1 MSGPLWTDPAVRR
14 DTLPRVPRPRPRW
27 AADPFDELADR
38 LRGPAGAA
46 VHPDEIAAILESD
59 GMTDDHIRLTYGR
72 EDSFALAEDLFARV
86 PRAYPEPDAPS
97 GGSWRTG
104 LVGCLLRGLVFAL
117 PGLAYVLGAPFLAGA
132 AGDGR
137 GLPAGTDVLLAGAL
151 TGWAWNQALAHRAYA
166 WLGLGD
172 RPAAARALLT
182 GAPAGALLGTAAAVA
197 AAGPGEGWA
206 AGFATAQA
214 LYQGAATALLV
225 LGRERLLLYALAPMA
240 LGALLTLVHEVPG
253 AGRAALLLG
262 PGAAVLALAARVVLR
277 ARRSSAPR
285 PARSRRDV
293 LRLGRV
299 APPNRRGTSAPSASG
314 ERGPGQ
320 SPRSG
325 RGRAGKSSAG
335 QVPDGSPASGAVSGP
350 SLWRSVPYGIFGLA
364 TGVLVLHAVLQN
376 LLAGGVSGIVAAP
389 GAVALTLSM
398 GPAEWLLYR
407 FRRRCDAGLRAST
420 TPRAF
425 RRAATVTLAQCLGGY
440 LAVLLAL
447 LAATTLLWLGAPVP
461 DASRASGLLLTGAM
475 LWTGLLL
482 QSSGAQTVA
491 ATVCGAA
498 ALLQTAALFADPAVT
513 GAAALAVPVVASAA
527 LTALVC
533 GRLGR
538 ATAHR
543 H

>member
-1 MSGPLWTDPAVRR
+1 MSGPRWPEPAVRR
-14 DTLPRVPRPRPRW
+14 DTPPRVPRPRW

-38 LRGPAGAA
+38 LRAPAEAA
-46 VHPDEIAAILESD
+46 VHPDELAAILESD

-72 EDSFALAEDLFARV
+72 ENSFALAEDLFARV
-86 PRAYPEPDAPS
+86 PRAYPGPDEPPS

-104 LVGCLLRGLVFAL
+104 LAGCLLRGLVFAL

-151 TGWAWNQALAHRAYA
+151 TGWAWNQALAHRAYT

-197 AAGPGEGWA
+197 ATGPGEGWA
-206 AGFATAQA
+206 AAFATAQA

-225 LGRERLLLYALAPMA
+225 LGHERLLLYALAPMA
-240 LGALLTLVHEVPG
+240 LGALLTLVHDVPG
-253 AGRAALLLG
+253 AGRAALLAG
-262 PGAAVLALAARVVLR
+262 PGAAVLALAAREVLR
-277 ARRSSAPR
+277 ARRR
-285 PARSRRDV
+285 GV
-293 LRLGRV
+293 
-299 APPNRRGTSAPSASG
+299 RRGVRRG
-314 ERGPGQ
+314 ER
-320 SPRSG
+320 R
-325 RGRAGKSSAG
+325 K
-335 QVPDGSPASGAVSGP
+335 SPAGP
-350 SLWRSVPYGIFGLA
+350 SLLRSLPYGVFGLA

-461 DASRASGLLLTGAM
+461 DATRATGLLLTGVM

-482 QSSGAQTVA
+482 QSSGAVTVA

-498 ALLQTAALFADPAVT
+498 ALLQTAALFADLAVT
-513 GAAALAVPVVASAA
+513 GPAAPVVPGVASAA

-533 GRLGR
+533 VRLGR

>member
-14 DTLPRVPRPRPRW
+14 DTLPRVPHPRPRW

-38 LRGPAGAA
+38 LRGPAEAA

-86 PRAYPEPDAPS
+86 PRAYPGPDAPS

-104 LVGCLLRGLVFAL
+104 LAGCLLRGLVFAL

-132 AGDGR
+132 EGDGR
-137 GLPAGTDVLLAGAL
+137 GLPAGTDVILAGAL
-151 TGWAWNQALAHRAYA
+151 TGWAWNQALAHRAYT

-197 AAGPGEGWA
+197 AAGLGEGWA
-206 AGFATAQA
+206 AAFATAQA

-225 LGRERLLLYALAPMA
+225 LDRERLLLYALAPMA
-240 LGALLTLVHEVPG
+240 LGALLTLVHDVPG
-253 AGRAALLLG
+253 AGRAALLVG
-262 PGAAVLALAARVVLR
+262 PGAAVLALAARVVLG
-277 ARRSSAPR
+277 ARGPSVPR

-293 LRLGRV
+293 LRPGRA
-299 APPNRRGTSAPSASG
+299 APSHHRGTPPPPAPG
-314 ERGPGQ
+314 ERDPGQ
-320 SPRSG
+320 SPRPG

-335 QVPDGSPASGAVSGP
+335 RVPAGSPAAAAGRPGPAPGAVAGP
-350 SLWRSVPYGIFGLA
+350 SLWRSVPYGVFGLA
-364 TGVLVLHAVLQN
+364 TGVLVLHAVLRN

-425 RRAATVTLAQCLGGY
+425 RRAATVALAQCLGGY
-440 LAVLLAL
+440 LTVLLAL
-447 LAATTLLWLGAPVP
+447 LAVTTLLWLGAPVP
-461 DASRASGLLLTGAM
+461 DAARATGLLLTGAM

-482 QSSGAQTVA
+482 QSSGA
-491 ATVCGAA
+491 A
-498 ALLQTAALFADPAVT
+498 ALLQTAALFADS
-513 GAAALAVPVVASAA
+513 AAAGTVALAVPVVASAA

-533 GRLGR
+533 VRLGR